1 MQKILYGTKAEFALV
16 LLSANA
22 VELKFYTPT
31 TNSSHI
37 GLKIKGI
44 KMKNNFLKDA
54 FKSYELHYSLDNI
67 STDDG
72 KEIADYT
79 PQEILSEAYYVL
91 SCFYEGGHS
100 NNEWLN
106 SDNKDERRDAQQEVR
121 ALKSFIKK
129 YQGNL
134 ILNKMGA

>member
-1 MQKILYGTKAEFALV
+1 MQ
-16 LLSANA
+16 
-22 VELKFYTPT
+22 P
-31 TNSSHI
+31 
-37 GLKIKGI
+37 
-44 KMKNNFLKDA
+44 FLKDA
-54 FKSYELHYSLDNI
+54 LKSLELYYSLQNI

-72 KEIADYT
+72 KEIEDYA
-79 PQEILSEAYYVL
+79 PQEVIAEARYVL
-91 SCFYEGGHS
+91 SCFYEDGHV

>member
-1 MQKILYGTKAEFALV
+1 MKTEM
-16 LLSANA
+16 
-22 VELKFYTPT
+22 
-31 TNSSHI
+31 
-37 GLKIKGI
+37 I

-72 KEIADYT
+72 KEIEDYT